1 MQKLHMQQR
10 VVEAKGLGFATDM
23 NRLVSGDFAGAVP
36 VLRKIKS
43 AEDVDALAVS
53 AHGYS
58 YLGCG
63 RVRKL
68 MRPPPSCQRIFIKV
82 IRDPARLVT
91 VDR

>member
-1 MQKLHMQQR
+1 MQQR

-23 NRLVSGDFAGAVP
+23 NRLVSCDFAGAVP

-68 MRPPPSCQRIFIKV
+68 MRPPPSCQRIFIKKKSYSRSR
-82 IRDPARLVT
+82 IT
-91 VDR
+91 